1 MCAVRARGLVPH
13 PQRHAD
19 PVQWHH
25 LSSPTGAGAND
36 NLSPSS
42 TLTDLIAV
50 AIGISLLGVPLLLVG
65 LSQL

>member
-1 MCAVRARGLVPH
+1 MCAVRARGLAPH
-13 PQRHAD
+13 LQRDTD

-36 NLSPSS
+36 NLSRSS

-50 AIGISLLGVPLLLVG
+50 AIGITLLGVSLLLVG